1 MKHQD
6 KGNPD
11 GQNASTKLLEAG
23 TALFAEKGYASASV
37 REIVERAGVTK
48 PVLYYYFENKE
59 SMFQAIL
66 NWATELQEAILT
78 EVIETPGTVLEQL
91 IHLYRRTYQG
101 VMEHQTLFK
110 MIHNLIY
117 GPPQGAPNYNFQR
130 YHRRMVNAI
139 KSIYLDGLAREEVKE
154 ADPEEVA
161 ILVLSLIDF
170 CLQLDNAHPESL
182 DPDRPERLLRL
193 AFRGM
198 SQT

>member
-1 MKHQD
+1 MKHQN
-6 KGNPD
+6 KRKPD
-11 GQNASTKLLEAG
+11 GQNARTKLLEAG

-37 REIVERAGVTK
+37 REIVERAEVTK
-48 PVLYYYFENKE
+48 PVLYYYFKNKE
-59 SMFQAIL
+59 GMFRAIL

-78 EVIETPGTVLEQL
+78 EVIETPGTVLDQL
-91 IHLYRRTYQG
+91 IHLYRRIYQG

-139 KSIYLDGLAREEVKE
+139 KSIYLDGMAREEVRE

-170 CLQLDNAHPESL
+170 CLQLDHAHPESL

-193 AFRGM
+193 AFQGM